1 MMSSPFRLASKI
13 KIYENGKRNL
23 EKTSRGLSL
32 GAQMTRGYPRA
43 LLAGTMIFSAL
54 YTKLPVASRKTGSRQ
69 CLFGQQHKS
78 PACQD
83 ASYIFL
89 SL

>member
-32 GAQMTRGYPRA
+32 GAQMTRGYYDLFCIIYKTASGFQKNRLSSMSVWA
-43 LLAGTMIFSAL
+43 ATQ
-54 YTKLPVASRKTGSRQ
+54 VAS
-69 CLFGQQHKS
+69 
-78 PACQD
+78 
-83 ASYIFL
+83 L
-89 SL
+89 SGRVLHFP